1 MDSSGSGTKL
11 KWQITISLSFTFT
24 FFQTISNLPMAIG
37 NLISKKEKKN
47 HGNSFAIF
55 FAINE
60 LQKAIFELDKN
71 YIS

>member
-1 MDSSGSGTKL
+1 MDSSGSGAKL
-11 KWQITISLSFTFT
+11 KWQII
-24 FFQTISNLPMAIG
+24 PMAIG

-55 FAINE
+55 FAINK